1 MPFYHHLGA
10 IPPKRHTQ
18 FRQPDGA
25 LYHEEL
31 VGTLG
36 FSGVSSLLYHQFPP
50 TRVKRLGKPT
60 PYGPV
65 RTEVPLQPAHLRP
78 YTGESTGDDYL
89 DARRWLLIN
98 NDCRLAICLPK
109 QRKMDYYYKNALHDE
124 VIFIHDGAG
133 TLITPLGT
141 IAVRAGDYVVIPRT
155 IIHRWEWAEGPLR
168 LLVIESAHPIETP
181 RRYRNHFGQLLEHSP
196 FCERDFRAPEAL
208 VQEEGL
214 GAREW
219 EVRIQKEGHLHH
231 YFYDFSPL
239 DVVGWDGYFFPYA
252 FSIHDFE
259 PITGRIHQPP
269 PVHQTFETAGFVICS
284 FVPRLFDYHPLAI
297 PAPYNHSNVDSDEVL
312 YYVEGDFMSRKGIF
326 RSSFTIHPSGLPHGP
341 HPGTYE
347 GSIGKK
353 ETHELAVMVDTF
365 KPLYLTAAG
374 LELMDEKYVLSWD
387 PAQVQHP
394 PTAADMMD

>member
-1 MPFYHHLGA
+1 MPFYHRLGQ

-18 FRQPDGA
+18 FRQPDGS

-36 FSGVSSLLYHQFPP
+36 FSGVSSLLYHRQPP
-50 TRVKRLGKPT
+50 TKVSKLGKPT
-60 PYGPV
+60 PYGPQ
-65 RTEVPLQPAHLRP
+65 RTNVPLQPAHLTP
-78 YTGESTGDDYL
+78 FKGESTGDDYL
-89 DARRWLLIN
+89 AARRWMLIN
-98 NDCRLAICLPK
+98 NDCRIAICLPT
-109 QRKMDYYYKNALHDE
+109 QREMDYYYKNALHDE
-124 VIFIHDGAG
+124 VVFIHDGAG
-133 TLITPLGT
+133 TLITPLGRLE
-141 IAVRAGDYVVIPRT
+141 VRQGDYVVIPRT
-155 IIHRWEWAEGPLR
+155 IIHRWQWQEGPVR
-168 LLVIESAHPIETP
+168 LLIVESAHPIETP

-196 FCERDFRAPEAL
+196 FCERDMRPPTEL
-208 VQEEGL
+208 VTEDEP
-214 GAREW
+214 REW
-219 EVRIQKEGHLHH
+219 VVKIQKEGLLHH
-231 YFYDFSPL
+231 YHYDFSPL
-239 DVVGWDGYFFPYA
+239 DVVGWDGFFFPYA

-353 ETHELAVMVDTF
+353 ETLELAVMIDTF
-365 KPLYLTAAG
+365 KPLYLTEAA
-374 LELMDEKYVLSWD
+374 LELMDKNYVLSWNT
-387 PAQVQHP
+387 AKHGNP
-394 PTAADMMD
+394 PTPADMMD